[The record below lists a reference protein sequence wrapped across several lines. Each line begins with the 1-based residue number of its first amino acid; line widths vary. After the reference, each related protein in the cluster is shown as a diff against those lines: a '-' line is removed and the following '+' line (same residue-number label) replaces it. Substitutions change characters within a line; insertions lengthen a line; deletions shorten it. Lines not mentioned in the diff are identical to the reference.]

1 MSFPQLLVYISLQ
14 GGLGLYAVSLLAK
27 DRFFTEYGGRVLDG
41 PQTKA
46 LKEAGLAT
54 HVRTLDSNF
63 RHIDGRPGD
72 NLPIPFLVTKHMVSG
87 GNRVSCSKDEC
98 LVILIV

>member
-1 MSFPQLLVYISLQ
+1 MLIEARCNVDHED
-14 GGLGLYAVSLLAK
+14 K
-27 DRFFTEYGGRVLDG
+27 DGWTPLFVAAHNGHANVTI
-41 PQTKA
+41 
-46 LKEAGLAT
+46 
-54 HVRTLDSNF
+54 

-72 NLPIPFLVTKHMVSG
+72 NLPIPLLVTKHMVSG